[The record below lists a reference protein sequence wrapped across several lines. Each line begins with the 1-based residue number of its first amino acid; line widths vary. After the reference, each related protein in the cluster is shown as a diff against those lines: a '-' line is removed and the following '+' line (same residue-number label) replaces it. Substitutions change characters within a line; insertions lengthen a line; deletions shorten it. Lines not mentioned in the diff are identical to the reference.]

1 MLRQSG
7 VVEQRL
13 GDAAAALNQWEEAR
27 HHMAAS
33 LAVDE
38 ALLKREPESLELQ
51 RDLGTDY
58 SRVGAVGFILGEHAE
73 ALAAHERALALRT
86 RLALADPTDTRTQDD
101 KAESELYLA
110 QSLMALGRA
119 SEAQAAASRAI
130 AALRELVERDSDN
143 ARMRSS
149 LANALALSVRFE
161 AATGQ
166 RESALVRIAET
177 RRIRQEIA
185 KDHPDFSLSPER
197 LAELD
202 SLEAAIRTGRT
213 LPVATT
219 GMDPWRN

>member
-1 MLRQSG
+1 MP
-7 VVEQRL
+7 
-13 GDAAAALNQWEEAR
+13 
-27 HHMAAS
+27 
-33 LAVDE
+33 
-38 ALLKREPESLELQ
+38 KRSP
-51 RDLGTDY
+51 R
-58 SRVGAVGFILGEHAE
+58 I
-73 ALAAHERALALRT
+73 ERALALRT

-130 AALRELVERDSDN
+130 AALSELVKRDSDN

-166 RESALVRIAET
+166 RESALARIAEA

-185 KDHPDFSLSPER
+185 TI
-197 LAELD
+197 
-202 SLEAAIRTGRT
+202 IRISAFRPSAWPISMRSRPRYAQGAP